1 MCYRFSMSKQVS
13 AEERFRLVQAVYSAA
28 NHSDKRKRKTVT
40 QACKNLGLARSTY
53 NRWKK
58 LLDENPK
65 WIKKGVLPAQSRAPK
80 KNGKALP
87 MGVRQ
92 RIEDMA
98 QSGQYA
104 NPSQIG
110 KALRAEGVSVSDNA
124 VRDNLERAGLY
135 GYRTVV
141 GSDGKT
147 IKKKVILR

>member
-1 MCYRFSMSKQVS
+1 MNKQLS
-13 AEERFRLVQAVYSAA
+13 AEERFRQVQAVYSAV
-28 NHSDKRKRKTVT
+28 NHSDKKRRKTVT
-40 QACKNLGLARSTY
+40 QACKDVGLARSTY

-58 LLDENPK
+58 LLDENPE
-65 WIKKGVLPAQSRAPK
+65 WIKKGVLPVRSRAPK

-87 MGVRQ
+87 VGVRQ
-92 RIEDMA
+92 RIEDMTR
-98 QSGQYA
+98 SGQYA

-124 VRDNLERAGLY
+124 VRNNLERVGLY

-141 GSDGKT
+141 GSDGKK